1 MFPPEAAYIVVG
13 LLLFGIASAV
23 YNKGRDERNDLY
35 DKLVEA
41 LGPSNVRRYNGCGSW
56 QIAVRRKG
64 GRVRLAWPHEH
75 YRQGYN
81 GDVDS
86 QDLTWKHE
94 TKTYSFAE
102 FVAMVKEELELKRD

>member
-1 MFPPEAAYIVVG
+1 MFPLEVAYIVVG
-13 LLLFGIASAV
+13 FFVFGIASAV
-23 YNKGRDERNDLY
+23 YYKGFDKRNDLY

-41 LGPSNVRRYNGCGSW
+41 LGPANVHRYNGCGSW
-56 QIAVRRKG
+56 MIAVRRKG
-64 GRVRLAWPHEH
+64 DRVRLVWPHEH
-75 YRQGYN
+75 YKQGYN

-102 FVAMVKEELELKRD
+102 FVAMVKEELEQK